1 MKQQGDKD
9 GIDNNGKVRRKMRTT
24 MMMAIVIQ
32 QQYDEMIDDGK
43 DNIDGNNEVMAIVMR
58 WLKDNKEEQWLWQWD
73 NNGKSNKMTERW
85 IWWPYVYGC
94 LKGRE
99 FDCPNLE
106 H

>member
-58 WLKDNKEEQWLWQWD
+58 
-73 NNGKSNKMTERW
+73 
-85 IWWPYVYGC
+85 
-94 LKGRE
+94 
-99 FDCPNLE
+99 
-106 H
+106 